1 MARVSQ
7 YAYSSF
13 KHGHVTYLSTLL
25 VSFCAHFAILVLKKW
40 PEMAK
45 IGENG

>member
-13 KHGHVTYLSTLL
+13 KHGHVTSTLL